1 MTTVFTEEEMI
12 LLASGSRGNRMEAI
26 AWLKEMYHTVED
38 DADMQELIEEVISK
52 LIDITDEEYLQ
63 IDLSGYDTWIGDMQ
77 DEIDQELAEIPD
89 DANGAE

>member
-63 IDLSGYDTWIGDMQ
+63 IDLSEYDTWIGDMQ